1 MEQAINTIYCTGV
14 QSNDLDEVW
23 HLVEDHLS
31 RGLEHSYGELDLD
44 DIYES
49 IEDKTMQLW
58 IAVKED
64 PKDIVASMVT
74 EVIDYPQMKVA
85 RMVVIGGGHMDDWL
99 PFMSTVM
106 KWASLEGCDRLEGLA
121 RDGWIRT
128 LKDYGFK
135 KLYSLIGVDLKGM
148 QHGIN

>member
-1 MEQAINTIYCTGV
+1 M
-14 QSNDLDEVW
+14 
-23 HLVEDHLS
+23 
-31 RGLEHSYGELDLD
+31 
-44 DIYES
+44 
-49 IEDKTMQLW
+49 
-58 IAVKED
+58 KED

-121 RDGWIRT
+121 RDGWIRK
-128 LKDYGFK
+128 LKDHGFK